1 MQSKMERL
9 HEKYEEKCKKY
20 DDLARQFDALKDF
33 VSANVGCSVSAPS
46 TTALPDPSPRT
57 PVHRES
63 TDYTVV
69 RSRTTPTNKKFL
81 PITTYNRLKVLS
93 EEEEDAIETRI
104 VGDSIV
110 RGQISEFCGRARKT
124 RKRFCMP
131 GGRLDDITAAC
142 DEAVRGA
149 EDNALF
155 VLHAGT
161 NDVLSTRSEE
171 LMEKYKRMIQRYKNK
186 SHNIIISG
194 ILPRTKAPTVFYDR
208 AFSINSRLRS
218 LCTEEEVDYVNLW
231 DDFYNKPFLFQE
243 DGLHLNEVGAARL
256 GRLLSNKVSSFRPK
270 NSQEDRTAST

>member
-1 MQSKMERL
+1 MDMLSDKYDDKCR
-9 HEKYEEKCKKY
+9 KYE
-20 DDLARQFDALKDF
+20 DLARQFDALKDF
-33 VSANVGCSVSAPS
+33 VSANIGCSDPQIAPPS
-46 TTALPDPSPRT
+46 TAALPDEPPRA

-63 TDYTVV
+63 TDFTVV
-69 RSRTTPTNKKFL
+69 RSRITPTNKKFL
-81 PITTYNRLKVLS
+81 PITTYNRFKVLS
-93 EEEEDAIETRI
+93 EEEDDELETRL

-131 GGRLDDITAAC
+131 GGRLDDITAVC
-142 DEAVRGA
+142 DEAVCGV

-186 SHNIIISG
+186 SHNIIVSG

-218 LCTEEEVDYVNLW
+218 LCTEEKVDYVNLW
-231 DDFYNKPFLFQE
+231 DDFYNKPLLFQE
-243 DGLHLNEVGAARL
+243 DGLHLNEVGAARF
-256 GRLLSNKVSSFRPK
+256 GRLLSNKVSCFRPK
-270 NSQEDRTAST
+270 NSQDRAAST